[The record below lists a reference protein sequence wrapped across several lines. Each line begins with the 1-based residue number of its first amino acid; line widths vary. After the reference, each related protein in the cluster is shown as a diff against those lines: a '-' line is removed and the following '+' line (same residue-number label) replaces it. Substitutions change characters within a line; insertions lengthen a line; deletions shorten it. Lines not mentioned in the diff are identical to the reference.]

1 MKLETLFRWTLA
13 AALTTGCGAAGTDDS
28 TATDE
33 GPDPTAGLANPFTA
47 APAGQGKED
56 TAYTNPDGVEVEVDI
71 EADLEGAGF
80 RSDRGPAELGQFA
93 VTYLR
98 KNGDF
103 YMESLA
109 EHVASRTRVEW
120 RVDGTWMTAEQ
131 AKAVD
136 AAKLTHFRIRAVN
149 AVLLNSAS
157 SGAQV
162 GKVFKAKVPLK
173 PYSVMTDAG
182 DTCADDDDHMG
193 LSQSVYWYRWEP
205 SNPKCK
211 IPTQDMSVTV
221 SKTFQAA
228 QATYPEYDRLTAD
241 GKVTAVV
248 IFGQIGDGAITDS
261 DPGVQGMK
269 RMGSW
274 LKEGGFAEEA
284 TAPVGK
290 RYTKRV
296 GSTAVEVDLYS
307 PYDFSGLGDYAH
319 FANFQKALGEH
330 EIVVYDGHS
339 MLGASDF
346 WARPQYPTNYQI
358 YLYGGCL
365 GYEYYVKPIVDGKKG
380 FENVDIMSS
389 VIEVSANAVMFAG
402 PALAKIFEGLGNGYK
417 TTWRDI
423 LVSVRRGVGA
433 STFGASGVR
442 DNCFTPT
449 GSRCG
454 GAPPVDNGGA
464 VPAEGHYENSTVAA
478 IPDASATGVKSVI
491 KVPETFTVKS
501 VTVELNIE
509 HPYVGDLKVVLKKG
523 RKSVTV
529 WANEGDSQKNIEA
542 SFDLGGF
549 TGVAAKGDWTL
560 TVSDTAAQDVGTLK
574 SWALTLGK

>member
-1 MKLETLFRWTLA
+1 MKLETLFRWTLT
-13 AALTTGCGAAGTDDS
+13 AALATGCSAEGTDDS
-28 TATDE
+28 ASAGQGT
-33 GPDPTAGLANPFTA
+33 DPTVDQANPFTA

-109 EHVASRTRVEW
+109 EHVASRNRVEW
-120 RVDGTWMTAEQ
+120 LVDGTWVTAEQ
-131 AKAVD
+131 AKALD
-136 AAKLTHFRIRAVN
+136 AAKLTHFRIRGVN

-157 SGAQV
+157 SGAQL
-162 GKVFKAKVPLK
+162 GKVFEATVPLK
-173 PYSVMTDAG
+173 PYSILTDAG
-182 DTCADDDDHMG
+182 DTCADDDDHIG

-205 SNPKCK
+205 SNPACK
-211 IPTQDMSVTV
+211 VATQQMKVTV

-228 QATYPEYDRLTAD
+228 QATYPEYDKLTAD

-261 DPGVQGMK
+261 DPGMYAFR

-274 LKEGGFAEEA
+274 LKEGGFAEAA

-290 RYTKRV
+290 RYTKRI
-296 GSTAVEVDLYS
+296 GNTAVEVDLYS
-307 PYDFSGLGDYAH
+307 PNDFSGLGDYAH

-346 WARPQYPTNYQI
+346 WARPQYNSDYQI
-358 YLYGGCL
+358 FLYGGCL

-389 VIEVSANAVMFAG
+389 VVEVSANAVMFAG
-402 PALAKIFEGLGNGYK
+402 PAMAKIFEGLGNGYK

-423 LVSVRRGVGA
+423 LVSVRRGVGD

-454 GAPPVDNGGA
+454 GTTPVDNGGGEA
-464 VPAEGHYENSTVAA
+464 VEGHYENATAVA
-478 IPDASATGVKSVI
+478 IPDNKTTGIKSVI
-491 KVPETFTVKS
+491 TVPDTFAVKT
-501 VTVELNIE
+501 VTVDVNVE
-509 HPYVGDLKVVLKKG
+509 HTYVGDLKIVLKKG
-523 RKSVTV
+523 RKSATV

-549 TGVAAKGDWTL
+549 SGVDAKGDWTL
-560 TVSDTAAQDVGTLK
+560 SIVDSAAQDTGTLK
-574 SWALTLGK
+574 SWGLTLGR